1 MTLKSTPW
9 DGAPPSTVITSNWP
23 FNRDGSGSLVATL
36 RRMRR
41 RLHSALLV
49 AAAAL
54 VATALIAPP
63 ALADGDPAS
72 DVLLGE
78 NVFYPYKPVTSN
90 ALMRT
95 LNEATVAAAKAH
107 FPIKVALIGS
117 PFDLGIIPQL
127 FGKAQRYAAYLDVE
141 ISFEH
146 KQPLL
151 VVMKNGYGVEGLPP
165 TATAAVAKL
174 PLPAGG
180 SSNDLARAADIAIGR
195 LAAAA
200 GHRITGPSAG
210 SGGSS
215 GGGGANTVLLIVL
228 VLAAVAT
235 AAALIIVRRRQP
247 T

>member
-1 MTLKSTPW
+1 
-9 DGAPPSTVITSNWP
+9 
-23 FNRDGSGSLVATL
+23 
-36 RRMRR
+36 MRR
-41 RLHSALLV
+41 RVDSVLLV

-54 VATALIAPP
+54 AATALLAPP

-78 NVFYPYKPVTSN
+78 NVFYPYKPTTSN

-95 LNEATVAAAKAH
+95 LNDATAAAARSH

-117 PFDLGIIPQL
+117 PIDLGIIPQL
-127 FGKAQRYAAYLDVE
+127 FGKAQQYAAYLDVE

-165 TATAAVAKL
+165 AATAAVAKL
-174 PLPAGG
+174 PLPTGG
-180 SSNDLARAADIAIGR
+180 SSDDLARAADVAIGK

-200 GHRITGPSAG
+200 GDPISGSSA
-210 SGGSS
+210 SS
-215 GGGGANTVLLIVL
+215 GGTGGGGGGNTVLLLVL

-235 AAALIIVRRRQP
+235 AAALIVVRRRQP